1 MGDDQI
7 HWFSIINSLAIV
19 LLLTGIVA
27 MIMMRTLRRDFNRYN
42 EQVTARAHT
51 HTHHDFRNRASRP

>member
-1 MGDDQI
+1 VPPAQGKLSVEKLPR
-7 HWFSIINSLAIV
+7 FSIINSLAIV

-42 EQVTARAHT
+42 EQEHFTRMSTLNHV
-51 HTHHDFRNRASRP
+51 

>member
-1 MGDDQI
+1 M
-7 HWFSIINSLAIV
+7 

-42 EQVTARAHT
+42 EQVSSTPPLLSSPSLSLAW
-51 HTHHDFRNRASRP
+51 P